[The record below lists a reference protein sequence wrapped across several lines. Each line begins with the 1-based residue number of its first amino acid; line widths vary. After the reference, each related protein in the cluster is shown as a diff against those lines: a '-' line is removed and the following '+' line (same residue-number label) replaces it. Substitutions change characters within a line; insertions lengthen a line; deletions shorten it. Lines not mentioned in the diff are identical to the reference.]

1 MEKIS
6 LRFEDD
12 IAIIKID
19 DGKANTMTPTFFREL
34 NEALDQTEASN
45 AKMLI
50 FEGRKGFF
58 SGGLDLKVMGS
69 LTGNELIDL
78 VETFAESL
86 LRVYVYRIPTMAA
99 CTGHAIAGG
108 AMLAFACDRRFA
120 VNGPYRFQVNEVQIG
135 IALPYW
141 MLLLG
146 QSAVPSRFLVETL
159 LHGRAYPLSEAF
171 EKGIFDSMVSEDT
184 DIILYIKESTKNI
197 MNLNLSAYA
206 LSKKRMRESNV
217 QHVLKLL
224 KDELGKKAT

>member
-217 QHVLKLL
+217 QRVLKLL